1 LSELASFKRRA
12 YLLADVK
19 PGKEADIL
27 REIEKM
33 GKVVTVDFVH
43 GEYDIVAVLEG
54 NWKEIDETI
63 IAIRKLPS
71 LRKTVTLTAFELPL
85 KDLE

>member
-1 LSELASFKRRA
+1 MSELASFKRRA

-19 PGKEADIL
+19 PGKEADTL

-33 GKVVTVDFVH
+33 DKVVTVDFVH

>member
-1 LSELASFKRRA
+1 MSELASFKRRA